1 MLALWMLSAVLL
13 GSAVLASA
21 ALLEP
26 RLRTGRRALWAAA
39 ILSALLLPV
48 VALLLPPLPSGR
60 GVAVAIGPIRPIM
73 DVQGTPLGAA
83 VLDSAGRPELGTL
96 LAVGWGVGS
105 LLLLCVLASGILWTR
120 RNRRTWRPRTVD
132 GMQVLVSRAVGPAVV
147 GLRRAR
153 IVVPEWVP
161 ELPEADRRLILAHEA
176 EHVRAR
182 DPALLVAG
190 FVAAALVPWN
200 PGLWWGLRRL
210 RDAVETD
217 CDARVLARG
226 LGAPA
231 RYARLL
237 LEAGARAAGVVPVGA
252 GFGERPSSLERR
264 IRAMLGLD
272 RERGWVGIGARVAL
286 VALLTIAACSLE
298 VNIDARSG
306 GDETVPTYTAAEV
319 PVAGD
324 TDGEGAVRPEAPGV
338 EETRVPSAPGDEVVI
353 PPLPEEALARLR
365 EDPVVPPTGEAP
377 GWVPPRL
384 EGEGR
389 PSVEDGPTFT
399 PFTVAPSILNRLDV
413 VAAMEREYPPL
424 LRNAGVS
431 GTVRVYFF
439 IDQEGRVQDKR
450 IDRSSGHEALD
461 DAALR
466 VAGVYRFSPA
476 MNRNQEVP
484 VWVSFPITFQST
496 R

>member
-1 MLALWMLSAVLL
+1 
-13 GSAVLASA
+13 
-21 ALLEP
+21 
-26 RLRTGRRALWAAA
+26 
-39 ILSALLLPV
+39 
-48 VALLLPPLPSGR
+48 
-60 GVAVAIGPIRPIM
+60 
-73 DVQGTPLGAA
+73 
-83 VLDSAGRPELGTL
+83 
-96 LAVGWGVGS
+96 
-105 LLLLCVLASGILWTR
+105 
-120 RNRRTWRPRTVD
+120 
-132 GMQVLVSRAVGPAVV
+132 
-147 GLRRAR
+147 
-153 IVVPEWVP
+153 
-161 ELPEADRRLILAHEA
+161 
-176 EHVRAR
+176 
-182 DPALLVAG
+182 
-190 FVAAALVPWN
+190 
-200 PGLWWGLRRL
+200 
-210 RDAVETD
+210 
-217 CDARVLARG
+217 
-226 LGAPA
+226 
-231 RYARLL
+231 
-237 LEAGARAAGVVPVGA
+237 
-252 GFGERPSSLERR
+252 
-264 IRAMLGLD
+264 MLGLD